1 VEFFFRR
8 AFRNEPGQAN
18 LIFAKEA
25 FSRDFHF
32 SVPIRFRAMASPPF
46 MAIPQKK
53 FVGEREKRQKN

>member
-1 VEFFFRR
+1 MEFFFRR
-8 AFRNEPGQAN
+8 AFRNEPGQAS

-25 FSRDFHF
+25 LSSNFNFSA
-32 SVPIRFRAMASPPF
+32 PLGFRVMAIFF